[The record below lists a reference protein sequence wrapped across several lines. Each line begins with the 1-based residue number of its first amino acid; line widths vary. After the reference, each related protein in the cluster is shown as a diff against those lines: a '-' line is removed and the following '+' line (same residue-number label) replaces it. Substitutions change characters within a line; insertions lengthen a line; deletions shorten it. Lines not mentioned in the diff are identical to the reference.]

1 MPSQRPDAL
10 QPPLKPLAPAK
21 RSVLTTAPRFLI
33 VGVLNTIVG
42 LSVIFACKAFAG
54 FGDALAN
61 ATGYAVGL
69 AVSFVLN
76 RSWTFDF
83 TGRSARALLRFLLV
97 FAVAY
102 ALNLLTVLAL
112 IRYAGMPSY
121 LAHVLG
127 IVPYTTF
134 SFLANHFFVFR
145 EAPSRR
151 DSSKSNR

>member
-1 MPSQRPDAL
+1 MSSPPPDAL
-10 QPPLKPLAPAK
+10 QSPAQTLAPK
-21 RSVLTTAPRFLI
+21 QRSVRTTAPRFLI

-102 ALNLLTVLAL
+102 VLNLLTVLAL

-127 IVPYTTF
+127 IIPYTTF
-134 SFLANHFFVFR
+134 SFLANHYFVFR
-145 EAPSRR
+145 R
-151 DSSKSNR
+151 DA